1 MYRQGVL
8 YWRRLVGDQS
18 IRKRFGDAAGSSAF
32 RRRYVLFDA
41 LVGQGW
47 DCGSIFN
54 PQYRASSLRPFCQ
67 LARLSVVFHEL
78 VARAVVPS
86 ARQEIPLRRRRLD
99 RLRAR
104 RRRPGPD
111 IEGGGPPGRPAR
123 TMPSASR
130 PRDNLPARE
139 MGSDARASTEGL
151 FFCSRKFL
159 DVGNSS
165 LLKSRFY

>member
-18 IRKRFGDAAGSSAF
+18 ICKRFGDAVGSSAF

-86 ARQEIPLRRRRLD
+86 APQEIPLRHRRLD

-111 IEGGGPPGRPAR
+111 IEEGGGPSRSTSTNHAQCEQAKGQPAG
-123 TMPSASR
+123 T
-130 PRDNLPARE
+130 
-139 MGSDARASTEGL
+139 
-151 FFCSRKFL
+151 
-159 DVGNSS
+159 
-165 LLKSRFY
+165 